1 MNPVLLR
8 CTIEELGIGTFK
20 NLVTAKLD
28 TPLIDLMRLFISER
42 ISSIPIVDDN
52 SIIQK
57 LIR

>member
-1 MNPVLLR
+1 MLLR